1 MALQASL
8 SLGFSWQEYWN
19 GLPFHPPEDSPNS
32 GIEPASPALAG
43 GFFTIST
50 TWEAP
55 VVFRK
60 YLITAAQMT
69 KIVLE
74 DWYYITN
81 AAVVVTITVLV
92 TVRHIIQTTN
102 MCG

>member
-19 GLPFHPPEDSPNS
+19 VLPFPPPEDSPNP
-32 GIEPASPALAG
+32 GIEPASPALTG

-55 VVFRK
+55 VVFGK

-69 KIVLE
+69 KTVLE
-74 DWYYITN
+74 DWYYIAN

-92 TVRHIIQTTN
+92 TVRHIQTTN